1 MKNIFDLDIM
11 KKADD
16 LYHQQSAYAALK
28 QNTIASNQIQILEQM
43 ASGQFGIVYKGWSI
57 FTSSEIE
64 NEWKNRQAPLNLPWP
79 TSTFFFAL
87 EKYFTCDGL

>member
-11 KKADD
+11 NKADD
-16 LYHQQSAYAALK
+16 LYHQQSAYASLK

-57 FTSSEIE
+57 SHHLKLKMNGKTGKLHWTYHGPPV
-64 NEWKNRQAPLNLPWP
+64 N
-79 TSTFFFAL
+79 FFFAL
-87 EKYFTCDGL
+87 EKYFTCNGL